1 MAAISY
7 FYPLPLFPVHP
18 FRMALDDRTAQA
30 TLTPETRREM
40 LRAFADRML
49 IKITGM
55 DDPEDM
61 PGVERGVRVAAVI
74 ERLYSRCDRAETH
87 APDPRKLAAERAR
100 HESDAIKARVELAN
114 MLEWGDKRRRQ
125 LGPWWEAARA
135 KTETA
140 KPTQKPA
147 PEDTST
153 PETPAPDISTLTAQT
168 TPTVRYVDYTDRI
181 EAARADLARQR
192 AAAKPAPTSPP

>member
-1 MAAISY
+1 MA
-7 FYPLPLFPVHP
+7 
-18 FRMALDDRTAQA
+18 MALDDRTVQA

-49 IKITGM
+49 LKITAM

-74 ERLYSRCDRAETH
+74 ERLYSRCDRAEAH

-100 HESDAIKARVELAN
+100 HEGDAIKARVELAN

-135 KTETA
+135 KTEAA
-140 KPTQKPA
+140 KPAPKPA

-153 PETPAPDISTLTAQT
+153 PETPARDASALTAQT
-168 TPTVRYVDYTDRI
+168 TPNVRYVDYTDRI
-181 EAARADLARQR
+181 EAARVDLDLPRCAV
-192 AAAKPAPTSPP
+192 KPASTSPP